1 VSRVSTAYRKERL
14 DRGIKARSNDIFALA
29 SYRDL
34 LYLIGPRALLIAGL
48 LIFPLLRDIIGLTWL
63 NVMLIACVIALLA
76 LSWDL
81 LSSVGLVSL
90 GQALFFGFGG
100 YIAGYLNSEFRLPPL
115 LTIPIGTLLGALLC
129 TTILFPVLRLRGI
142 YFALITLTLPLLFQ
156 RVIEA
161 TRILGG
167 TEGLSALDPLPEITI
182 VLYIAIAAVLLTM
195 FGFRRLINS
204 DYGLVLKAIR
214 DNDRSVIAAG
224 IDIQWYK
231 AQAIFIAALP
241 ATFAGA
247 LSAHQLQFVGILAFT
262 PNYSILPLASAMV
275 GGAGTFAGTMIGA
288 LILVPISEIFRG
300 FGTWRV
306 VVYSVILII
315 FIVMLPQGLF
325 HYIQRQYHQ
334 FERKAPL
341 EAAHESSANSGS

>member
-1 VSRVSTAYRKERL
+1 MSAAYRRERL
-14 DRGIKARSNDIFALA
+14 DRGIKVRSDDIFALA

-34 LYLIGPRALLIAGL
+34 LYLVGPRALLIIGL
-48 LIFPLLRDIIGLTWL
+48 LTFPLLRGIIGLSWL
-63 NVMLIACVIALLA
+63 NVMLIACTIALLT

-81 LSSVGLVSL
+81 LTSVGLVSL
-90 GQALFFGFGG
+90 GQALFFGIGG

-115 LTIPIGTLLGALLC
+115 VTIPVSTILGALLC
-129 TTILFPVLRLRGI
+129 TAILFPVLRLRGI

-161 TRILGG
+161 TKILGG

-182 VLYIAIAAVLLTM
+182 VLYIAIVAMLITL
-195 FGFRRLINS
+195 FGFRRLISS
-204 DYGLVLKAIR
+204 DYGLVMRAIR

-224 IDIQWYK
+224 INIQWYK
-231 AQAIFIAALP
+231 AQAVFLAALP

-275 GGAGTFAGTMIGA
+275 GGAGTFAGAMLGA

-306 VVYSVILII
+306 VVYSVILIVV
-315 FIVMLPQGLF
+315 IVLSPQGLF
-325 HYIQRQYHQ
+325 HYVQRQYHQ
-334 FERKAPL
+334 FERKVSLGGQP
-341 EAAHESSANSGS
+341 